1 VDKVETN
8 VMGAKYENNHQ
19 RRDVGVGRSEEPAKR
34 AVNAKSK
41 DSPHPSHLL
50 ILVSGLGE
58 ESKPVMDLLC
68 SLYF

>member
-34 AVNAKSK
+34 DVSAKSK
-41 DSPHPSHLL
+41 D
-50 ILVSGLGE
+50 ILTQTTYRGG
-58 ESKPVMDLLC
+58 
-68 SLYF
+68 